1 MSSFK
6 KKLIQALMTAVSA
19 LPLRVHQANARLVG
33 WIAHRVVRYR
43 LKVVEDNIAK
53 AFPEADEASHKRIVK
68 DFYRHFGR
76 LICETIWFSHVT
88 PKRMESL

>member
-43 LKVVEDNIAK
+43 LRVGEDTIDK
-53 AFPEADEASHKRIVK
+53 AFPEAAEARRRRWPNPESSVP
-68 DFYRHFGR
+68 
-76 LICETIWFSHVT
+76 ST
-88 PKRMESL
+88 PKRPPDC